1 MANNSMNFPKNAAQ
15 NAKHQK
21 YGYEYT
27 YDNVNDRWIAEEH
40 PMIIRDDARIL
51 PKDFEPV
58 IRDNGEALQN
68 GDTYYNITTDTTFT
82 WDEDAGYWRRTSAG
96 VVISD
101 TMPVDLYDGLLWQ
114 DTVGGGTFIYNQVG
128 DTWIEAGGSGGVATF
143 DSLANKPT
151 TIAGYGITD
160 AFDGAYS
167 SLSGKPT
174 IPTKVSELSN
184 DAGYITS
191 ETDSQTLSLDGSQ
204 LSISSGNT
212 VNLGIPTNVSDL
224 TNDTGYITST
234 VADSMAITGNLGI
247 GIDPAVE
254 KLHVNGNI
262 VATGDITAFYSD
274 ERLKDFDGKIDDAL
288 DKLDKINGYYYKGND
303 IAAEFGYNT
312 DERQVGVSAQEVEA
326 ILPEVVKTAPISLNG
341 ETDYKTVQYE
351 KMVPLLIEAIKELKA
366 EIEELK
372 KK

>member
-1 MANNSMNFPKNAAQ
+1 MTNNSMNFPKNAAQ

-40 PMIIRDDARIL
+40 PMLIRDYSRIL

-114 DTVGGGTFIYNQVG
+114 DTVSGGTFIYNQVG

-160 AFDGAYS
+160 AFNGAYS

-174 IPTKVSELSN
+174 IPTNVSELTN
-184 DAGYITS
+184 DA
-191 ETDSQTLSLDGSQ
+191 E
-204 LSISSGNT
+204 
-212 VNLGIPTNVSDL
+212 
-224 TNDTGYITST
+224 YITST
-234 VADSMAITGNLGI
+234 VATSMTITGNLGI

>member
-160 AFDGAYS
+160 AFGGA
-167 SLSGKPT
+167 
-174 IPTKVSELSN
+174 
-184 DAGYITS
+184 
-191 ETDSQTLSLDGSQ
+191 
-204 LSISSGNT
+204 
-212 VNLGIPTNVSDL
+212 
-224 TNDTGYITST
+224 
-234 VADSMAITGNLGI
+234 
-247 GIDPAVE
+247 
-254 KLHVNGNI
+254 
-262 VATGDITAFYSD
+262 
-274 ERLKDFDGKIDDAL
+274 
-288 DKLDKINGYYYKGND
+288 
-303 IAAEFGYNT
+303 
-312 DERQVGVSAQEVEA
+312 
-326 ILPEVVKTAPISLNG
+326 
-341 ETDYKTVQYE
+341 
-351 KMVPLLIEAIKELKA
+351 
-366 EIEELK
+366 
-372 KK
+372 

>member
-1 MANNSMNFPKNAAQ
+1 MTNNSMNFPKNAAQ

-27 YDNVNDRWIAEEH
+27 YDTVNDRWIAEEH
-40 PMIIRDDARIL
+40 PMIIRDYSRIL

-160 AFDGAYS
+160 AFNGAYS

-174 IPTKVSELSN
+174 IPTNVSELTN
-184 DAGYITS
+184 DA
-191 ETDSQTLSLDGSQ
+191 E
-204 LSISSGNT
+204 
-212 VNLGIPTNVSDL
+212 
-224 TNDTGYITST
+224 YITST
-234 VADSMAITGNLGI
+234 VATSMTITGNLGI

-262 VATGDITAFYSD
+262 AATGDITAFYSD
-274 ERLKDFDGKIDDAL
+274 ERLKDFDGKIDGAL